1 MAIVVDS
8 SSEESTD
15 MTVDCRILPVN
26 HSIEHHSG
34 NTSAGIERVLGLS
47 WTLNRILVNGCRQP
61 FPGKAERP
69 RVSTPR
75 FDREGLAPWTSWPG
89 ARFRNR
95 LHVSAENHFTATRCT
110 GDMFRLLSEKI
121 LPDSE
126 FEI

>member
-1 MAIVVDS
+1 MLKQVVGDFWKANMLQS
-8 SSEESTD
+8 
-15 MTVDCRILPVN
+15 CNILQASHLVCLRVRSVN
-26 HSIEHHSG
+26 SG
-34 NTSAGIERVLGLS
+34 S
-47 WTLNRILVNGCRQP
+47 QP

-110 GDMFRLLSEKI
+110 GDMLRLLSEKI